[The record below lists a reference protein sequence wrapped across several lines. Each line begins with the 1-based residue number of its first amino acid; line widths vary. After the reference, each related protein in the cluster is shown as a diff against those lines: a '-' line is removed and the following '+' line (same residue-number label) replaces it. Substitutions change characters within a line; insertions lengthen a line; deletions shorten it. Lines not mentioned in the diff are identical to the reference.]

1 MCSEKFKN
9 VDCMKFFKQ
18 MENDSVDLIL
28 TDIPYGGVN
37 KLKECKERFSNRFN
51 SLGNAD
57 ILTFK
62 IEDFCEECL
71 RISKGNIFIFCGIG
85 QVSPIFEF
93 FLNKKI
99 EKNEK
104 ISVRQVVYLKNN
116 PMPTNGKIFFLSSF
130 ENAIVIKKPGGAFNA
145 EFKKNIYVENAGS
158 KEYHPTQKNLNLIK
172 NIINDLSRPGELVF
186 DPCAGSGTTLIAA
199 HETGRNFLG
208 CEKDKVFYEK
218 AIKRVK
224 ESTAQRTIFDYIKDC

>member
-1 MCSEKFKN
+1 MRKFINIDCMEFFKN
-9 VDCMKFFKQ
+9 LK
-18 MENDSVDLIL
+18 NNSVDLIL
-28 TDIPYGGVN
+28 TDIPYSGVN
-37 KLKECKERFSNRFN
+37 KLKECKESFSNRFN
-51 SLGNAD
+51 TLGKAD
-57 ILTFK
+57 EMTFNL
-62 IEDFCEECL
+62 ENFCEECF
-71 RISKGNIFIFCGIG
+71 RISKGNIFIFCGIE

-93 FLNKKI
+93 FLDKKI

-104 ISVRQVVYLKNN
+104 ISIRQVIYLKNN
-116 PMPTNGKIFFLSSF
+116 PMPVNGKRFFLSSV

-199 HETGRNFLG
+199 HETGRDFLG
-208 CEKDKVFYEK
+208 CEKDEVFYKK
-218 AIKRVK
+218 AIKRVN
-224 ESTAQRTIFDYIKDC
+224 ESTAQRNIYDYIKNP

>member
-1 MCSEKFKN
+1 MQKYIN
-9 VDCMKFFKQ
+9 VDCMEFFKTL
-18 MENDSVDLIL
+18 ENNSVDLIL
-28 TDIPYGGVN
+28 TDIPYNGVN

-51 SLGNAD
+51 TLGNAD
-57 ILTFK
+57 VMTFNL
-62 IEDFCEECL
+62 EDFCEECF
-71 RISKGNIFIFCGIG
+71 RISKGNIFIFCGIE
-85 QVSPIFEF
+85 QVSPIFKF
-93 FLNKKI
+93 FLDKKI

-104 ISVRQVVYLKNN
+104 ISIRQVIYLKNN
-116 PMPTNGKIFFLSSF
+116 PMPVNGKIFYLSSV

-172 NIINDLSRPGELVF
+172 NIINDLSRPGEIVF

-199 HETGRNFLG
+199 HETGRDFLG

-218 AIKRVK
+218 AIKRVS
-224 ESTAQRTIFDYIKDC
+224 EATAQRTIYDYIKNS

>member
-1 MCSEKFKN
+1 MREFINIDCMEFFKN
-9 VDCMKFFKQ
+9 L
-18 MENDSVDLIL
+18 ENDSVDLIL

-37 KLKECKERFSNRFN
+37 DFKDNERKRFANRFQ

-57 ILTFK
+57 IMTFDL
-62 IEDFCEECL
+62 ENFCEECL
-71 RISKGNIFIFCGIG
+71 RISKGNIFIFCGIE
-85 QVSPIFEF
+85 QVSLIFKF
-93 FLNKKI
+93 FKDKKI
-99 EKNEK
+99 KENEK

-116 PMPTNGKIFFLSSF
+116 PMPVNGKIFYISSL

-199 HETGRNFLG
+199 HETGRDFLG

-218 AIKRVK
+218 AIKRVN
-224 ESTAQRTIFDYIKDC
+224 ESTSQRTIFDYMKNP

>member
-1 MCSEKFKN
+1 MRKFIN
-9 VDCMKFFKQ
+9 IDCMKFFKNL
-18 MENDSVDLIL
+18 ENNSVDLIL

-37 KLKECKERFSNRFN
+37 KLKECKEEFSNRFN
-51 SLGNAD
+51 TLGNAD
-57 ILTFK
+57 ILPFK
-62 IEDFCEECL
+62 IDDFCEECL
-71 RISKGNIFIFCGIG
+71 RISKGNIFIFCGIE
-85 QVSPIFEF
+85 QVSPIFKF
-93 FLNKKI
+93 FLDKKI

-104 ISVRQVVYLKNN
+104 ISIRQVIYLKNN
-116 PMPTNGKIFFLSSF
+116 PMPVNGKSFYLSSV

-199 HETGRNFLG
+199 HETGRDFLG

-218 AIKRVK
+218 AIKRVN
-224 ESTAQRTIFDYIKDC
+224 ESTAQRTIYDYIKNT